1 MNIEEYRDY
10 CLSFRYTSE
19 SFPFNDSVLVFKVLD
34 KIFSLVDVESYNGV
48 NVKCNPEKAIEL
60 REEYFGVTPA
70 FHMSKKHWNTI
81 SVGGSISDNL
91 IKEWIKDSYYLV
103 VSKMPKKKQSEIG

>member
-1 MNIEEYRDY
+1 MNVEEYRDY
-10 CLSFRYTSE
+10 CLSFTCTSE
-19 SFPFNDSVLVFKVLD
+19 NFPFNETVLVFKVLG
-34 KIFSLVDVESYNGV
+34 KIFSLADVESFNGV

-81 SVGGSISDNL
+81 SVDGSISDNL
-91 IKEWIKDSYYLV
+91 IKEWIKDSYCLV
-103 VSKMPKKKQSEIG
+103 VSKMTKQKQAEIG

>member
-1 MNIEEYRDY
+1 MLFNNINY
-10 CLSFRYTSE
+10 LSISIAITTF
-19 SFPFNDSVLVFKVLD
+19 FILILFKIKAPYGRHSSNNWG
-34 KIFSLVDVESYNGV
+34 KIFSLADVESFNGV

-81 SVGGSISDNL
+81 SVDGSISDNL
-91 IKEWIKDSYYLV
+91 IKEMNY
-103 VSKMPKKKQSEIG
+103 